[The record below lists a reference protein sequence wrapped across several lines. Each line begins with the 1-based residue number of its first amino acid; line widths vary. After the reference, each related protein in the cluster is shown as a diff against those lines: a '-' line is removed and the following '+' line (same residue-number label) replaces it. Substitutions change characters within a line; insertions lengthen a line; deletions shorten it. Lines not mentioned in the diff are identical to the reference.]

1 MYSVFELQTKLMTSF
16 IQNTGEVFKSDVSI
30 LPKCILSLNLSEFH
44 FITKFILCPKRVDVF
59 ESKLWE
65 FLRLNLSKF
74 E

>member
-44 FITKFILCPKRVDVF
+44 FITKFILCPKNVF

>member
-16 IQNTGEVFKSDVSI
+16 IQNTGEVFKSDISI
-30 LPKCILSLNLSEFH
+30 LPKCILSLNLSEFY

>member
-44 FITKFILCPKRVDVF
+44 FITKFILCPIRVDIF

-65 FLRLNLSKF
+65 FLRLSLSKF